1 MSQEKVAK
9 YKEQKANRKAIMRK
23 EKITKTIRNTFAT
36 VILVALVGWL
46 GYSGVVYIIDNRPV
60 PSVEVDYT
68 AVSEYE
74 TSLSEDKKDEVATE
88 KAEDTETT
96 DDAATDKA
104 E

>member
-60 PSVEVDYT
+60 PSVEVDYK

-74 TSLSEDKKDEVATE
+74 TSLSDDKKDEEATE
-88 KAEDTETT
+88 KKEDTETT

>member
-9 YKEQKANRKAIMRK
+9 YKEQTANRKAIMRK

-74 TSLSEDKKDEVATE
+74 TSLSEDKKDEEATE

>member
-46 GYSGVVYIIDNRPV
+46 GYSGVVYIIDSRPV

-74 TSLSEDKKDEVATE
+74 SSLSKEDTKETETKEDAKEETDKTE
-88 KAEDTETT
+88 KAE
-96 DDAATDKA
+96 
-104 E
+104 

>member
-74 TSLSEDKKDEVATE
+74 TSLSEDKKDEEATE

>member
-23 EKITKTIRNTFAT
+23 EKIMKTIRSTCTTA
-36 VILVALVGWL
+36 VLVAVVGWL
-46 GYSGVVYIIDNRPV
+46 GYSGVTYILDSRPV

-74 TSLSEDKKDEVATE
+74 SSLSE
-88 KAEDTETT
+88 EDSEETETT
-96 DDAATDKA
+96 TDAETTDESADATDTA